1 MKTALYMLAAALSL
15 LCLRPALAQDLRRP
29 RNAYDTE
36 IRSESKEPNND
47 PAREE
52 TRDSLKQRFG
62 VTEGKP
68 HHPHEKNLQEDTA
81 HKVHNLKEFFSRGH
95 FGGHFRYYYMSTIN
109 YQELSDYYANGVS
122 GKLEYHSADFKG
134 FQVGVGAIFIFNV
147 GSSDFTKTDPM
158 TDRRSRYEPQLFDL
172 EHPDNRHELDR
183 VEELFARYN
192 FGSSSFAQYGRLTMY
207 SPLVNLQDTRMKPYA
222 MQGFW
227 SEIREIKNWR
237 FNFGWFDRASPRS
250 TVEWVPLGE
259 SIGIYSQGFDEN
271 GAPMDYREAVETAG
285 LAIAGAT
292 WTGVPH
298 LKAQFWN
305 YLIENVSNSVFA
317 QADYLLPLAE
327 NRRDLIF
334 GAQILQQNTVG
345 EGGSAHPEHR
355 YMPKGQSNRVYSARL
370 GYQNQRWRFTASWL
384 YADKN
389 GRFTFPREWGREQF
403 YATVSRG
410 RMEGLGNTHVLMTN
424 TRVKPFKDLSLAV
437 DFGRVWAPEPDEYQF
452 NKYRNLSYYQFNFD
466 AKYHFHKLLEGLEV
480 RFLYVY
486 KHAGRPGAY
495 REDISPLFYAANFH
509 HFNLITN
516 INF

>member
-1 MKTALYMLAAALSL
+1 MKTALYIIAAALSL
-15 LCLRPALAQDLRRP
+15 LCMRPARAQELRRP
-29 RNAYDTE
+29 RVARETE
-36 IRSESKEPNND
+36 TRSEAAQKGGAQAHDEVQ
-47 PAREE
+47 
-52 TRDSLKQRFG
+52 DSLQQRFG
-62 VTEGKP
+62 VTKGAP
-68 HHPHEKNLQEDTA
+68 HHPHETSLEEDTA

-95 FGGHFRYYYMSTIN
+95 FNGHFRHYFMSTIN
-109 YQELSDYYANGVS
+109 YQELSDYYANGV
-122 GKLEYHSADFKG
+122 GGMLEYHSASFKG

-147 GSSDFTKTDPM
+147 GSSDFTETDPM

-172 EHPDNRHELDR
+172 ERHDNKHELDR

-192 FGSSSFAQYGRLTMY
+192 FGKNSFVKYGRMTLY

-227 SEIREIKNWR
+227 SELHEQRNWQ

-271 GAPMDYREAVETAG
+271 GAPMDYRHEVETAG

-298 LKAQFWN
+298 LKAQVWN
-305 YLIENVSNSVFA
+305 YFIENVSNTAFG
-317 QADYLLPLAE
+317 QIDYLLPLAE

-334 GAQILQQNTVG
+334 GAQFLQQNTAG
-345 EGGSAHPEHR
+345 EGGAAREEHR
-355 YMPKGQSNRVYSARL
+355 YMPKGKSNRVYGARF
-370 GYQNQRWRFTASWL
+370 GYENRHWRFTASWL

-410 RMEGLGNTHVLMTN
+410 RIEGLGNTHVLMTN
-424 TRVKPFKDLSLAV
+424 ARLKPVKDLSLAI
-437 DFGRVWAPEPDEYQF
+437 DLGRVWAPEPDENEF

-480 RFLYVY
+480 RFLYVH
-486 KHAGRPGAY
+486 KRAANPDAY